1 MLQNFI
7 TVCLMITP
15 FFKVTYFSN
24 MAERKVISLPRDS
37 GSKGE
42 QFLQTANVVM
52 QETGKSKT
60 KQNTWPHQTERP

>member
-1 MLQNFI
+1 
-7 TVCLMITP
+7 
-15 FFKVTYFSN
+15 